1 MSVPTANLTQIRNQ
15 LEQCRNQLAQGSL
28 MPDDLQEI
36 IDTLAAVNRKV
47 QDILY
52 IQAES
57 TALESPVLGMSLYT
71 DGRRIPLPSNRID
84 WPYQSVIEAVRDGWH
99 IISFPSM
106 ALAMDNSVTYG
117 LGCEFILEK

>member
-1 MSVPTANLTQIRNQ
+1 MAVPTAHLTHIRNQ

-28 MPDDLQEI
+28 IPDDLQTV
-36 IDTLAAVNRKV
+36 IDALDAVNRKV

-71 DGRRIPLPSNRID
+71 NARRITLPSNRTD
-84 WPYQSVIEAVRDGWH
+84 WPYQSVIEAVRDGWR

>member
-1 MSVPTANLTQIRNQ
+1 MVVPTAKLTHIRNK
-15 LEQCRNQLAQGSL
+15 LEQCRNQLAQGNL
-28 MPDDLQEI
+28 IPDDLQEI
-36 IDTLAAVNRKV
+36 IDALAAVNRKV

-57 TALESPVLGMSLYT
+57 TALESSVLGMSLCT

-84 WPYQSVIEAVRDGWH
+84 WPYQSVIEAVSDGWH

-106 ALAMDNSVTYG
+106 ALAMDDSVTYG